1 MKEERICQVRIG
13 DEVREYIAGTTY
25 QQIAG
30 DFQDRYEEDI
40 VLIYVDGKLQ
50 ELRKKLKRDCMLAF
64 ETTRGAIGH
73 ETYKRS
79 MKLLLVK
86 SVYDVAA
93 REDIRK
99 VRVHFSIGKGYY
111 CTIEGNISLNQE
123 FLDQVESRMRELA
136 DQDVPIGKRT
146 ISTDDAV
153 ALFRKHGMYDKEK
166 LFEYRRV
173 SRVNIYNMNEFE
185 DYFYGYM
192 VPSAGYLK
200 YFKLYLYDEGFVLQM
215 PDRNMPGRLPEFKP
229 RNKLFQVQKES
240 VKWSDMQGIETV
252 GALNDKVTK
261 GDVQELVLVQ
271 EELQEKKIA
280 EIASQIAEQRNEI
293 KFVLIAGPSS
303 SGKTTFSHR
312 LSIQLRA
319 NGLVPHPLA
328 VDNYFVEREDNP
340 KDENG
345 NYDFECLEAVDV
357 ELFNSQMKQLLEG
370 KEVAIPRFNFV
381 NGHKEYDGTTMK
393 LGANDVLVIEGIHCL
408 NPKLTRQLADE
419 NKFKI
424 YISALTQLNIDEHNR
439 IPSTDGRFLRR
450 IVRDARTRGSS
461 AQRTIGMWESVR
473 RGEEKN
479 IFPYQEEADVMFNSA
494 LVYELAVLKP
504 YVERLL
510 FAIDKS
516 CPEYLEAK
524 RLLKFLDYFVGIGS
538 ENIPMNSLLREFVG
552 GGCFHV

>member
-1 MKEERICQVRIG
+1 MKEERICHVRIG
-13 DEVREYIAGTTY
+13 NEVREYIAGTLY
-25 QQIAG
+25 KQIAA
-30 DFQDRYEEDI
+30 DFQDRYQHDI
-40 VLIYVDGKLQ
+40 VLVYVDGKLQ
-50 ELRKKLKRDCMLAF
+50 ELRKTLQKDCTIDF
-64 ETTRGAIGH
+64 ETTAGAIGH

-79 MKLLLVK
+79 MKLMLVK
-86 SVYDVAA
+86 AVYDVAS

-99 VRVHFSIGKGYY
+99 VRVHFSIGRGYY
-111 CTIEGNISLNQE
+111 CTIEGKVELNRE
-123 FLDQVESRMRELA
+123 FLDKVESRMREIA
-136 DQDVPIGKRT
+136 KQNIPIEKRT
-146 ISTDDAV
+146 ISTDDAI

-173 SRVNIYNMNEFE
+173 SRVNIYSMNEFE

-200 YFKLYLYDEGFVLQM
+200 YFKLYLYDEGFVMQM
-215 PDRNMPGRLPEFKP
+215 PDRKEPEAVPEFCP
-229 RNKLFQVQKES
+229 RHKLFAVQKES

-252 GALNDKVTK
+252 GALNDKITK

-271 EELQEKKIA
+271 EALQEKKIA
-280 EIASQIAEQRNEI
+280 EIASEIADRKDI

-319 NGLVPHPLA
+319 NGLRPRPLA
-328 VDNYFVEREDNP
+328 VDNYFVEREENP
-340 KDENG
+340 RDENG
-345 NYDFECLEAVDV
+345 EYDFECLEAVDV
-357 ELFNSQMKQLLEG
+357 ELFNRQMRELLEG
-370 KEVAIPRFNFV
+370 KEVLIPHFNFV
-381 NGHKEYDGTTMK
+381 NGHKEYDGPTMK
-393 LGANDVLVIEGIHCL
+393 LGATDVLVIEGIHCL
-408 NPKLTRQLADE
+408 NPKLTKELADE

-450 IVRDARTRGSS
+450 IVRDARTRGSN
-461 AQRTIGMWESVR
+461 AQRTIRMWESVR

-479 IFPYQEEADVMFNSA
+479 IFPYQEEADRMFNSA

-510 FAIDKS
+510 FAIDRD

-552 GGCFHV
+552 GGCFRV

>member
-1 MKEERICQVRIG
+1 MKEEKICQVCVG
-13 DEVREYIAGTTY
+13 DEVREYTAGTTY

-40 VLIYVDGKLQ
+40 VLAYVDGKLQ
-50 ELRKKLKRDCMLAF
+50 ELRKKVMHDCTLEF

-86 SVYDVAA
+86 SVYDVAS

-111 CTIEGNISLNQE
+111 CTIEGNITLDQE
-123 FLDQVESRMRELA
+123 FLGKVESRMMEIA
-136 DQDVPIGKRT
+136 KQDVPIGKRT
-146 ISTDDAV
+146 VSTDEAI

-166 LFEYRRV
+166 LFTYRRV

-215 PDRNMPGRLPEFKP
+215 PDRNSPAKLPEFRP
-229 RNKLFQVQKES
+229 RSKLFRVQKES

-271 EELQEKKIA
+271 EALQEKKIA
-280 EIASQIAEQRNEI
+280 EIASQIADRRDEI

-319 NGLVPHPLA
+319 NGLIPHPLA

-345 NYDFECLEAVDV
+345 KYDFECLEAVDI
-357 ELFNSQMKQLLEG
+357 ELFNRQMKQLIEG
-370 KEVAIPRFNFV
+370 EEVCIPHFNFV

-393 LGANDVLVIEGIHCL
+393 LEENDVLVIEGIHCL
-408 NPKLTRQLADE
+408 NPKLTKELPDE

-424 YISALTQLNIDEHNR
+424 YISALTQLNVDEHNR

-510 FAIDKS
+510 FAIDRD

-552 GGCFHV
+552 GGCFRV

>member
-271 EELQEKKIA
+271 EALQEKKIA

-494 LVYELAVLKP
+494 LVHELAVLKP

>member
-1 MKEERICQVRIG
+1 MKEEKICQVCVG
-13 DEVREYIAGTTY
+13 DEVREYTAGTTY

-40 VLIYVDGKLQ
+40 VLAYVDGKLQ
-50 ELRKKLKRDCMLAF
+50 ELRKKVMHDCTLEF

-86 SVYDVAA
+86 SVYDVAS

-111 CTIEGNISLNQE
+111 CTIEGNITLDQE
-123 FLDQVESRMRELA
+123 FLGKVESRMMEIA
-136 DQDVPIGKRT
+136 KQDVPIGKRT
-146 ISTDDAV
+146 VSTDEAI

-166 LFEYRRV
+166 LFTYRRV

-215 PDRNMPGRLPEFKP
+215 PDRNSPAKLPEFRP
-229 RNKLFQVQKES
+229 RSKLFHVQKES

-271 EELQEKKIA
+271 EALQEKKIA
-280 EIASQIAEQRNEI
+280 EIASQIADRRDEI

-319 NGLVPHPLA
+319 NGLIPHPLA
-328 VDNYFVEREDNP
+328 VDNYFVERENNP

-345 NYDFECLEAVDV
+345 KYDFECLEAVDI
-357 ELFNSQMKQLLEG
+357 ELFNRQMKQLIEG
-370 KEVAIPRFNFV
+370 EEVCIPHFNFV

-393 LGANDVLVIEGIHCL
+393 LEENDVLVIEGIHCL
-408 NPKLTRQLADE
+408 NPKLTKELPDE

-424 YISALTQLNIDEHNR
+424 YISALTQLNVDEHNR

-510 FAIDKS
+510 FAIDRD

-524 RLLKFLDYFVGIGS
+524 DFLSF
-538 ENIPMNSLLREFVG
+538 
-552 GGCFHV
+552 

>member
-271 EELQEKKIA
+271 EALQEKKIA

-370 KEVAIPRFNFV
+370 KEVAIPHFNFV

>member
-271 EELQEKKIA
+271 EALQEKKIA

-381 NGHKEYDGTTMK
+381 NGHKEYDGTTME

>member
-1 MKEERICQVRIG
+1 MKEEKICQVRIG

-25 QQIAG
+25 QQIAD
-30 DFQDRYEEDI
+30 DFRDRYEEDI

-50 ELRKKLKRDCMLAF
+50 ELRKKLKRDCTLAF

-153 ALFRKHGMYDKEK
+153 ALFWKHGMYDKEK

-271 EELQEKKIA
+271 EALQEKKIA

-370 KEVAIPRFNFV
+370 KEVVIPRFNFV

>member
-1 MKEERICQVRIG
+1 MEEQKICRVHIDG
-13 DEVREYIAGTTY
+13 EIREYAAGTPY
-25 QQIAG
+25 QKIAG
-30 DFQDRYEEDI
+30 DFQERYDNDI
-40 VLIYVDGKLQ
+40 VLAYVDGKLQ
-50 ELRKKLKRDCMLAF
+50 ELRKKLKKDCSLSF
-64 ETTRGAIGH
+64 ETTGGAIGH

-79 MKLLLVK
+79 MKLMLVK
-86 SVYDVAA
+86 AVYDVAS
-93 REDIRK
+93 REDIQK
-99 VRVHFSIGKGYY
+99 VRVHFSIGRGYY
-111 CTIEGNISLNQE
+111 CTIEGNITLNQQ
-123 FLDQVESRMRELA
+123 FLDKVEERMRKIAEMDLL
-136 DQDVPIGKRT
+136 INKRT
-146 ISTDDAV
+146 VSTDDAI
-153 ALFRKHGMYDKEK
+153 ALFRRHGMYDKEK

-173 SRVNIYNMNEFE
+173 SRVNIYSMNEFE

-215 PDRNMPGRLPEFKP
+215 PDRKQPTVVPEFMP
-229 RNKLFQVQKES
+229 RHKLFQVQKES

-252 GALNDKVTK
+252 GALNDKITK

-271 EELQEKKIA
+271 EALQEKKIA
-280 EIASQIAEQRNEI
+280 EIASEIAGRKDI

-319 NGLVPHPLA
+319 NGLVPRPLA
-328 VDNYFVEREDNP
+328 VDNYFVEREENP
-340 KDENG
+340 KDESG
-345 NYDFECLEAVDV
+345 EYDFECLEAVDI
-357 ELFNSQMKQLLEG
+357 ELFNRQMKELLEG
-370 KEVAIPRFNFV
+370 KEVLIPHFNFV
-381 NGHKEYDGTTMK
+381 NGHKEYDGPTMK
-393 LGANDVLVIEGIHCL
+393 LGFNDVLVIEGIHCL
-408 NPKLTRQLADE
+408 NPKLTEALADE

-424 YISALTQLNIDEHNR
+424 YISALTQLNVDEHNR

-461 AQRTIGMWESVR
+461 AQRTIRMWESVR

-510 FAIDKS
+510 FAIDRD

-552 GGCFHV
+552 GGCFRV

>member
-1 MKEERICQVRIG
+1 MKEQKVCRVHIDGEA
-13 DEVREYIAGTTY
+13 REYIAGTTY

-30 DFQDRYEEDI
+30 DFQDRYDEDI
-40 VLIYVDGKLQ
+40 VLVYVDGKLQ
-50 ELRKKLKRDCMLAF
+50 ELRKKLKRDCTLAF
-64 ETTRGAIGH
+64 ETTSGAIGH

-79 MKLLLVK
+79 MKLLMVK
-86 SVYDVAA
+86 AVYDVAS
-93 REDIRK
+93 REDIKK
-99 VRVHFSIGKGYY
+99 VRVHFSIGRGYY
-111 CTIEGNISLNQE
+111 CTIEGNIALTQE
-123 FLDQVESRMRELA
+123 FLDQVENRMRELA
-136 DQDVPIGKRT
+136 KLDIPIGKRT
-146 ISTDDAV
+146 VSTDDAI
-153 ALFRKHGMYDKEK
+153 ALFRQHGMYDKEK

-192 VPSAGYLK
+192 VPSSGYLR
-200 YFKLYLYDEGFVLQM
+200 YFRLYLYDEGFVLQM
-215 PDRNMPGRLPEFKP
+215 PDRKDPTAVPEFVP
-229 RNKLFQVQKES
+229 RRKLFKVQKES

-271 EELQEKKIA
+271 EALQEKKIA
-280 EIASQIAEQRNEI
+280 EIAAQIAGQKNI

-319 NGLVPHPLA
+319 NGLVPRPLA

-345 NYDFECLEAVDV
+345 DYDFECLEAVDI
-357 ELFNSQMKQLLEG
+357 ELFNRQMKELLEG
-370 KEVAIPRFNFV
+370 KEVLVPRFNFV
-381 NGHKEYDGTTMK
+381 NGHKEYDGPSMK
-393 LGANDVLVIEGIHCL
+393 LGESDVLVIEGIHCL
-408 NPKLTRQLADE
+408 NPKLTEQLADE

-461 AQRTIGMWESVR
+461 AQRTIRMWESVR

-510 FAIDKS
+510 FAIDRD

-552 GGCFHV
+552 GGCFRV

>member
-1 MKEERICQVRIG
+1 MKEEKICQVHIG

-40 VLIYVDGKLQ
+40 VLAYVDGKLQ
-50 ELRKKLKRDCMLAF
+50 ELRKKLKRDCTLAF
-64 ETTRGAIGH
+64 ETTKGAIGH

-111 CTIEGNISLNQE
+111 CTIEGNVSLNQE
-123 FLDQVESRMRELA
+123 FLDKVENRMREIA
-136 DQDVPIGKRT
+136 KQDIPIGKRS
-146 ISTDDAV
+146 ISTDEAV
-153 ALFRKHGMYDKEK
+153 ALFRKHGMHDKEK

-192 VPSAGYLK
+192 VPSARYLK

-215 PDRNMPGRLPEFKP
+215 PDRSAPDKLPEFKP
-229 RNKLFQVQKES
+229 RNKLFKVQKES

-271 EELQEKKIA
+271 EALQEKKIA
-280 EIASQIAEQRNEI
+280 EIASQIAERKDDI

-319 NGLVPHPLA
+319 NGLIPHPLA
-328 VDNYFVEREDNP
+328 VDNYFVEREENP

-345 NYDFECLEAVDV
+345 NYDFECLEAVDI
-357 ELFNSQMKQLLEG
+357 ELFNRQMKQLLEG

-408 NPKLTRQLADE
+408 NPKLTEQLADE

-510 FAIDKS
+510 FAIDKN

-552 GGCFHV
+552 GGCFRV

>member
-271 EELQEKKIA
+271 EALQEKKIA

>member
-1 MKEERICQVRIG
+1 
-13 DEVREYIAGTTY
+13 
-25 QQIAG
+25 
-30 DFQDRYEEDI
+30 
-40 VLIYVDGKLQ
+40 
-50 ELRKKLKRDCMLAF
+50 MLAF

-271 EELQEKKIA
+271 EALQEKKIA